1 MDITLV
7 TSTFNDDVHGTDNDK
22 RTGCGISLIKP
33 ENVTKY
39 RRGSKMTDLKEITC
53 EKCKSALAKK
63 MIRSDKKE
71 MSKLLKEEKMRA
83 KRGIE
88 DEAIVPLGN
97 TVAKI
102 TGQQQEKPVR
112 EPVRP
117 AAPTVTEP
125 ASAAPSED
133 TIPVTAPEEKP
144 KTIAGTNVAIDSSLA
159 QFAINVPKEEEP
171 ESSSNNIQDD
181 FLAQFAIQKPEEEED
196 SSSGDKN
203 NIQDDFLAQFAI
215 PAPVNQTQ
223 NDESDKYE
231 NGEMDD
237 ISFADTTD
245 VLSGESDVIENTY
258 AESPYSNDSSVIDI
272 EDSEVTD
279 VKPEASEAEIDEEEE
294 AEIDL
299 SSISEWNLVANQ
311 IFGFEGI
318 DEPQPEG
325 PAEMDELSIP
335 DSIASSASSI
345 SDNVSSPVLDDV
357 TAPMETAAPVLD
369 DITAPME
376 TAAPVLDDITAPM
389 ETAAPV
395 LDDIT
400 APMETAA
407 PVLDDIAAPVETA
420 APALDDITAPM
431 ETAAPALDDITA
443 PMETAAP
450 ALDDITA
457 PMETA
462 APVLEDIAAPME
474 TAAPVFDSIED
485 AEEEISSLF
494 NKFTAPKQE
503 PIFADAPAPVSS
515 VEPDPISAPAP
526 VSEPAQASVPEV
538 PVQNNN
544 GSVTNMHSYSS
555 GNITT
560 PLSPSQPSEQPV
572 KPIQPAP
579 IQPQI
584 VNVPQFTGLD
594 VNGQPVYTYVQMQM
608 TGYDANGQ
616 PILAPLNAANNAFQQ
631 PAPVQ
636 PVPVQPAPIQ
646 PAPVQPAPVQPA
658 PVQPAPVQPVPVQ
671 PAPVQSVPVQ
681 PTPVVPNGYTVPTAN
696 ISKIAVNDHTKP
708 TSKAFVQAIA
718 NSKGYANKNLIETQG
733 MQVNAPML
741 TSIEDVLSQIDT
753 GSASNKQ
760 QQSAA
765 KKAVPVY
772 EEYKSS
778 SQPARKPASTS
789 KSPARPAEEDIRFMS
804 KSELKAKKKQDKID
818 AKFKKDMAK
827 RGL

>member
-117 AAPTVTEP
+117 VAPTVTEP
-125 ASAAPSED
+125 VSAAPSED

-181 FLAQFAIQKPEEEED
+181 FLAQFAIQKPEEEEED

-203 NIQDDFLAQFAI
+203 NAQDDFLAQFAI

-279 VKPEASEAEIDEEEE
+279 VKPEASEAQIDEEEE

-369 DITAPME
+369 DIAAPMETAAPALDDITAPME

-400 APMETAA
+400 APMETEA
-407 PVLDDIAAPVETA
+407 PV
-420 APALDDITAPM
+420 LDDITAPM
-431 ETAAPALDDITA
+431 ETAAPA
-443 PMETAAP
+443 
-450 ALDDITA
+450 
-457 PMETA
+457 
-462 APVLEDIAAPME
+462 LEDIAAPME

-503 PIFADAPAPVSS
+503 L
-515 VEPDPISAPAP
+515 
-526 VSEPAQASVPEV
+526 VSEDTPMPTPVPTPESSAINEA

-544 GSVTNMHSYSS
+544 GSGVNMHSYSS

-560 PLSPSQPSEQPV
+560 TPSSSQPFEQPV

-646 PAPVQPAPVQPA
+646 PAPVQPA
-658 PVQPAPVQPVPVQ
+658 PVQ

>member
-376 TAAPVLDDITAPM
+376 TAAPVLDDI
-389 ETAAPV
+389 AAPV
-395 LDDIT
+395 
-400 APMETAA
+400 
-407 PVLDDIAAPVETA
+407 
-420 APALDDITAPM
+420 

-658 PVQPAPVQPVPVQ
+658 PVQPVPVQ

>member
-181 FLAQFAIQKPEEEED
+181 FLAQFAIQKPEEEEED

-203 NIQDDFLAQFAI
+203 NAQDDFLAQFAI

-231 NGEMDD
+231 NDEMDD

-279 VKPEASEAEIDEEEE
+279 VKPEASEAQIDEEEE

-369 DITAPME
+369 DI
-376 TAAPVLDDITAPM
+376 
-389 ETAAPV
+389 
-395 LDDIT
+395 
-400 APMETAA
+400 
-407 PVLDDIAAPVETA
+407 AAPVETA
-420 APALDDITAPM
+420 APALEDIAAPM

-450 ALDDITA
+450 A
-457 PMETA
+457 
-462 APVLEDIAAPME
+462 LEDIAAPME

-560 PLSPSQPSEQPV
+560 TPSSSQPFEQPV
-572 KPIQPAP
+572 KPMQSAP

-646 PAPVQPAPVQPA
+646 PAPVQPAPVQP
-658 PVQPAPVQPVPVQ
+658 VSVQ

>member
-117 AAPTVTEP
+117 AAATVTEP

-223 NDESDKYE
+223 NDEPNELE

-369 DITAPME
+369 DI
-376 TAAPVLDDITAPM
+376 
-389 ETAAPV
+389 
-395 LDDIT
+395 
-400 APMETAA
+400 
-407 PVLDDIAAPVETA
+407 AAPVETA
-420 APALDDITAPM
+420 APIFDDITAPVETAVPALDDITAPM
-431 ETAAPALDDITA
+431 ETAAPALEDIAAPVETAAPVLDDIAA

-450 ALDDITA
+450 ALD
-457 PMETA
+457 
-462 APVLEDIAAPME
+462 DIAAPME

-646 PAPVQPAPVQPA
+646 PAPVQPT
-658 PVQPAPVQPVPVQ
+658 PVQPVPVQ

-789 KSPARPAEEDIRFMS
+789 KPSDRPAEEDIRFMS

>member
-125 ASAAPSED
+125 VSAAPSED

-181 FLAQFAIQKPEEEED
+181 FLAQFAIQKPEEEEED

-203 NIQDDFLAQFAI
+203 NAQDDFLAQFAI

-279 VKPEASEAEIDEEEE
+279 VKPEASEAQIDEEEE

-369 DITAPME
+369 DI
-376 TAAPVLDDITAPM
+376 
-389 ETAAPV
+389 
-395 LDDIT
+395 
-400 APMETAA
+400 
-407 PVLDDIAAPVETA
+407 AAPVETA
-420 APALDDITAPM
+420 APVLDDITAPM

-462 APVLEDIAAPME
+462 APALEDIAAPME

-503 PIFADAPAPVSS
+503 L
-515 VEPDPISAPAP
+515 
-526 VSEPAQASVPEV
+526 VSEDTPMPTPVPTPESSAINEA
-538 PVQNNN
+538 PMQNNN
-544 GSVTNMHSYSS
+544 GSGVNMHSYSS

-560 PLSPSQPSEQPV
+560 TPSSSQPFEQPV

-636 PVPVQPAPIQ
+636 PVPVQPAPI
-646 PAPVQPAPVQPA
+646 QPAPVQPA

>member
-33 ENVTKY
+33 ENVIKY

-102 TGQQQEKPVR
+102 TGQQQEKPVH

-369 DITAPME
+369 DI
-376 TAAPVLDDITAPM
+376 
-389 ETAAPV
+389 
-395 LDDIT
+395 
-400 APMETAA
+400 
-407 PVLDDIAAPVETA
+407 AAPVETA

-431 ETAAPALDDITA
+431 ETAAPIFDDITAPVETADPALDDITA
-443 PMETAAP
+443 PVETAAP

-462 APVLEDIAAPME
+462 APALEDIAAPME

-515 VEPDPISAPAP
+515 VEPDPISAPAL

-646 PAPVQPAPVQPA
+646 PAPVQPT
-658 PVQPAPVQPVPVQ
+658 PVQPVPVQ

>member
-181 FLAQFAIQKPEEEED
+181 FLAQFAIQKPEEEEED

-203 NIQDDFLAQFAI
+203 NAQDDFLAQFAI

-279 VKPEASEAEIDEEEE
+279 VKPEASEAQIDEEEE

-369 DITAPME
+369 DIAAPVETAAPALDDITAPME

-407 PVLDDIAAPVETA
+407 PVLDDI
-420 APALDDITAPM
+420 TAPM

-450 ALDDITA
+450 A
-457 PMETA
+457 
-462 APVLEDIAAPME
+462 LEDIAAPME

-503 PIFADAPAPVSS
+503 L
-515 VEPDPISAPAP
+515 
-526 VSEPAQASVPEV
+526 VSEDTPMPTPVPTPESSAINEA
-538 PVQNNN
+538 PMQNNN
-544 GSVTNMHSYSS
+544 GSGVNMHSYSS

-560 PLSPSQPSEQPV
+560 TPSSSQPFEQPV

-636 PVPVQPAPIQ
+636 PVPVQPAPI
-646 PAPVQPAPVQPA
+646 QPA

>member
-133 TIPVTAPEEKP
+133 TIPVTAPDEKP

-181 FLAQFAIQKPEEEED
+181 FLAQFAIQKPEEEEED

-203 NIQDDFLAQFAI
+203 NAQDDFLAQFAI

-279 VKPEASEAEIDEEEE
+279 VKPEASEAQIDEEEE

-407 PVLDDIAAPVETA
+407 PVLDDI
-420 APALDDITAPM
+420 TAPM

-450 ALDDITA
+450 A
-457 PMETA
+457 
-462 APVLEDIAAPME
+462 LEDIAAPME

-503 PIFADAPAPVSS
+503 L
-515 VEPDPISAPAP
+515 
-526 VSEPAQASVPEV
+526 VSEDTPMPTPVPTPESSAINEA
-538 PVQNNN
+538 PMQNNN
-544 GSVTNMHSYSS
+544 GSGSNMHSYSS

-560 PLSPSQPSEQPV
+560 TPSSSQPFEQPV

-636 PVPVQPAPIQ
+636 PVPVQPAPI
-646 PAPVQPAPVQPA
+646 QPA

>member
-181 FLAQFAIQKPEEEED
+181 FLAQFAIQKPEEEEED

-203 NIQDDFLAQFAI
+203 NAQDDFLAQFAI

-279 VKPEASEAEIDEEEE
+279 VKPEASEAQIDEEEE

-376 TAAPVLDDITAPM
+376 TAAPV
-389 ETAAPV
+389 
-395 LDDIT
+395 
-400 APMETAA
+400 
-407 PVLDDIAAPVETA
+407 
-420 APALDDITAPM
+420 
-431 ETAAPALDDITA
+431 
-443 PMETAAP
+443 
-450 ALDDITA
+450 
-457 PMETA
+457 
-462 APVLEDIAAPME
+462 
-474 TAAPVFDSIED
+474 FDSIED
-485 AEEEISSLF
+485 AEEEIASLF

-503 PIFADAPAPVSS
+503 L
-515 VEPDPISAPAP
+515 
-526 VSEPAQASVPEV
+526 VSEDTPMPTPVPTPESSAINEA

-560 PLSPSQPSEQPV
+560 TPSSSQPFEQPV

-616 PILAPLNAANNAFQQ
+616 PILTPLNAANNAFQQ

-636 PVPVQPAPIQ
+636 PVPVQPAPI
-646 PAPVQPAPVQPA
+646 QPA

-789 KSPARPAEEDIRFMS
+789 KPSDRPAEEDIRFMS